1 MKQNNVLGKIL
12 VIVLLAIL
20 YFIKAPEKVYAGELE
35 VECVLYKIEIC
46 NICGHDYNSK
56 MCSHTKGIAYGGNEC
71 KPEEMKYCNICGEDM
86 RYCEHEEGVEYGG
99 VECNPWEKCNI
110 CGNNYYDA
118 GGACS
123 HWKGN
128 SYGGTECLHM
138 KFQYAVSA
146 VIITGAETVLIVRAH
161 GMMKGIVN

>member
-20 YFIKAPEKVYAGELE
+20 CFIKAPEKVYAGELE

-56 MCSHTKGIAYGGNEC
+56 MCSHTKGIAYEGNEC
-71 KPEEMKYCNICGEDM
+71 KPEEMKYCNICGD
-86 RYCEHEEGVEYGG
+86 
-99 VECNPWEKCNI
+99 
-110 CGNNYYDA
+110 
-118 GGACS
+118 
-123 HWKGN
+123 
-128 SYGGTECLHM
+128 M

-146 VIITGAETVLIVRAH
+146 VIITGAETVLIVRVH